1 MHLLILAAEEAHEA
15 SPTLFYVTGGL
26 LALWAVLV
34 SAFGMM
40 RHDFPGG
47 AVASRG
53 VIAISTLL
61 VVAVMAASVISG

>member
-1 MHLLILAAEEAHEA
+1 MNLLILAAEHAEEA
-15 SPTLFYVTGGL
+15 SPTLFYVTGGV

-34 SAFGMM
+34 SAVGMV

-53 VIAISTLL
+53 VMAISALL